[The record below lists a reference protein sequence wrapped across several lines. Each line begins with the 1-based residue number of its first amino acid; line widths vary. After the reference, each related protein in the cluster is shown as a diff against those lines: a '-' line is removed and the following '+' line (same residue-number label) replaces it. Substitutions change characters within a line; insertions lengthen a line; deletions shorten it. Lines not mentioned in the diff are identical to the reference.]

1 MTKRKKVRITKEW
14 LQQLGIVDV
23 SKDGVVTG
31 KNGNVKIWTIT
42 TKHPYGKDRSYHAI
56 WVYDK
61 ELYKE
66 RKKSRG
72 RRCLLLSRVL
82 YAWYN
87 DVCPE
92 NFDVDHIDNNPLNDT
107 LDNLRLLS
115 REENNRR
122 HLPRNKQLA
131 SIPSEE
137 LEDYLMTM
145 KTFKR
150 QSEEAREYVDAA
162 RADMFEAQ
170 CQLRDVRKKFKNGQ
184 LDYINYESLEALWK
198 NTYKNAR
205 EKFEETSDTWH
216 TINKQAR
223 EFKQS
228 YLSKVK
234 ERE

>member
-23 SKDGVVTG
+23 SKDGVVTN
-31 KNGNVKIWTIT
+31 KNGKVKVRTIT

-56 WVYDK
+56 WLYDK
-61 ELYKE
+61 ELYKKNGSGM
-66 RKKSRG
+66 RM
-72 RRCLLLSRVL
+72 LLLSRVM

-92 NFDVDHIDNNPLNDT
+92 NLDVDHIDNNPLNDT

-115 REENNRR
+115 REENLKR

-145 KTFKR
+145 KTYKR
-150 QSEEAREYVDAA
+150 ESEEAREYVYAA
-162 RADMFEAQ
+162 KADMFEAQ
-170 CQLRDVRKKFKNGQ
+170 CQLRDVRKKFNNGE
-184 LDYINYESLEALWK
+184 LNYSTYESLEALWK

-216 TINKQAR
+216 TINKQSR
-223 EFKQS
+223 EFKKL
-228 YLSKVK
+228 YLSKIKGVEK
-234 ERE
+234 

>member
-23 SKDGVVTG
+23 SKDGVVTN
-31 KNGNVKIWTIT
+31 KNGNVKVRTVT
-42 TKHPYGKDRSYHAI
+42 TKHPYGKDRSYHLI

-61 ELYKE
+61 DLYKE
-66 RKKSRG
+66 RKNSSG
-72 RRCLLLSRVL
+72 MRCLLLSRVM

-131 SIPSEE
+131 SIPFEE
-137 LEDYLMTM
+137 LEDYLFTM

-223 EFKQS
+223 EFKKT
-228 YLSKVK
+228 YLNKVK
-234 ERE
+234 EKE